1 MNSEISQRFYDE
13 INALGGDFYN
23 EAIRKKHPN
32 GIKRL
37 AHLVPE
43 IAPDQAALAQL
54 LAEFAVEH
62 RNNDLT
68 SGESLQA
75 YQDYVNARGNKTKIK
90 LLAKTAG
97 LLIEQIEPQP
107 GGDRKS
113 NGGQPPLDNTRTYA
127 ARNAPNDPISWEAC
141 EYFLLTGNRMYSHEG
156 EKRLAPIPEPIQN
169 LMEQCF
175 RGEVKRP
182 KHTPLDL
189 RNAAIVFAVRVT
201 LEADIKATSGNPNA
215 CQIVG
220 ALIPMPDKT
229 AMSDKTVRELWQMRS
244 ERPHRGT
251 RLNR

>member
-1 MNSEISQRFYDE
+1 LDE
-13 INALGGDFYN
+13 IKALGGYSNLYN
-23 EAIRKKHPN
+23 KAIRNKHPN

-37 AHLVPE
+37 RHLVPE

-62 RNNDLT
+62 RKDDFN
-68 SGESLQA
+68 SKESLQA
-75 YQDYVNARGNKTKIK
+75 YQDYVNARDNKVLIK
-90 LLAKTAG
+90 RLAK
-97 LLIEQIEPQP
+97 
-107 GGDRKS
+107 
-113 NGGQPPLDNTRTYA
+113 
-127 ARNAPNDPISWEAC
+127 NAPDDPISWEAC

-220 ALIPMPDKT
+220 DLIGVRLDRRV
-229 AMSDKTVRELWQMRS
+229 SDKTVRDLWQMRS

>member
-1 MNSEISQRFYDE
+1 MNSELSQRFLDE

-62 RNNDLT
+62 RKDDFA

-90 LLAKTAG
+90 LLTK
-97 LLIEQIEPQP
+97 
-107 GGDRKS
+107 
-113 NGGQPPLDNTRTYA
+113 
-127 ARNAPNDPISWEAC
+127 NAPNDPISWEAC

-169 LMEQCF
+169 LMERCF

-215 CQIVG
+215 CQIVS
-220 ALIPMPDKT
+220 ALIPMPNKT
-229 AMSDKTVRELWQMRS
+229 VMSDKTVRELWQMRS

>member
-1 MNSEISQRFYDE
+1 MNSEMSQRFYDE

-54 LAEFAVEH
+54 LAKFAVEH
-62 RNNDLT
+62 RKDDLT

-75 YQDYVNARGNKTKIK
+75 YQYYVNARGNKTKIK
-90 LLAKTAG
+90 LLAKAAG
-97 LLIEQIEPQP
+97 LLIKQIKPQP

-113 NGGQPPLDNTRTYA
+113 NGGHPPLDNTRTYA

-141 EYFLLTGNRMYSHEG
+141 EYFLLPENRSYIDKTKKPK

-175 RGEVKRP
+175 RGEVERP

-201 LEADIKATSGNPNA
+201 LEADIKATSGTPNA

-220 ALIPMPDKT
+220 DLIGKP
-229 AMSDKTVRELWQMRS
+229 DKTVRELWQKRS

>member
-1 MNSEISQRFYDE
+1 MNSEMSQRFLDE

-62 RNNDLT
+62 RKDEFT
-68 SGESLQA
+68 SGESLKA

-90 LLAKTAG
+90 LLAK
-97 LLIEQIEPQP
+97 
-107 GGDRKS
+107 
-113 NGGQPPLDNTRTYA
+113 
-127 ARNAPNDPISWEAC
+127 NAPNDPISWEAC

-229 AMSDKTVRELWQMRS
+229 VMSDKTVRELWQMRS

>member
-1 MNSEISQRFYDE
+1 MNSELSQRFLDE

-62 RNNDLT
+62 RKDEFT

-90 LLAKTAG
+90 LLAK
-97 LLIEQIEPQP
+97 
-107 GGDRKS
+107 
-113 NGGQPPLDNTRTYA
+113 
-127 ARNAPNDPISWEAC
+127 NAPNDPISWEAC

>member
-1 MNSEISQRFYDE
+1 MNSELSQRILDE
-13 INALGGDFYN
+13 INSLGGDFYN

-62 RNNDLT
+62 RKDEFT

-90 LLAKTAG
+90 LLAK
-97 LLIEQIEPQP
+97 
-107 GGDRKS
+107 
-113 NGGQPPLDNTRTYA
+113 
-127 ARNAPNDPISWEAC
+127 NAPNDPISWEAC
-141 EYFLLTGNRMYSHEG
+141 EYFLLTGNRMYSHKG

-189 RNAAIVFAVRVT
+189 RNAAIVFAVRIT

-220 ALIPMPDKT
+220 ALIPMTNKT
-229 AMSDKTVRELWQMRS
+229 VMSDKTVRELWQMRS

>member
-1 MNSEISQRFYDE
+1 MNSEISQRFFDE
-13 INALGGDFYN
+13 INTLSGDSDFYN

-54 LAEFAVEH
+54 LAEYAVEN
-62 RNNDLT
+62 RNDDLT

-75 YQDYVNARGNKTKIK
+75 YQDYVKARDNKTKIK
-90 LLAKTAG
+90 LLAK
-97 LLIEQIEPQP
+97 
-107 GGDRKS
+107 
-113 NGGQPPLDNTRTYA
+113 
-127 ARNAPNDPISWEAC
+127 NAPYDPISWEAC
-141 EYFLLTGNRMYSHEG
+141 EQFLLTGNRMYSHEG
-156 EKRLAPIPEPIQN
+156 EKRLTPIPEPIQN

-220 ALIPMPDKT
+220 DLIGVRLDRRV
-229 AMSDKTVRELWQMRS
+229 SDKTVRDLWQMRS

>member
-1 MNSEISQRFYDE
+1 MNSEISQRFWDE
-13 INALGGDFYN
+13 IKTLSGDSDFYN

-54 LAEFAVEH
+54 LAEFALEH
-62 RNNDLT
+62 RKDDLT
-68 SGESLQA
+68 SKESLQA
-75 YQDYVNARGNKTKIK
+75 YQDYVNAKDNKTLIK
-90 LLAKTAG
+90 LLARRA
-97 LLIEQIEPQP
+97 L
-107 GGDRKS
+107 
-113 NGGQPPLDNTRTYA
+113 Y
-127 ARNAPNDPISWEAC
+127 DPISWEAC
-141 EYFLLTGNRMYSHEG
+141 EQFLFPENRSYIDKTKKPK

-175 RGEVKRP
+175 RGKVTRP

-220 ALIPMPDKT
+220 DLIGKP
-229 AMSDKTVRELWQMRS
+229 DKTVRELWQTRS

-251 RLNR
+251 RLLYG

>member
-1 MNSEISQRFYDE
+1 MNSEMSPRFYDE
-13 INALGGDFYN
+13 INALSVDSDFYN

-43 IAPDQAALAQL
+43 IAPDQVALAQL

-62 RNNDLT
+62 RKDDFN
-68 SGESLQA
+68 SKESLQA

-90 LLAKTAG
+90 LLAIAAG
-97 LLIEQIEPQP
+97 LLIKQNEPQS

-113 NGGQPPLDNTRTYA
+113 NGGHPPLDNTRTYA
-127 ARNAPNDPISWEAC
+127 VRNAPNDPISWEAC
-141 EYFLLTGNRMYSHEG
+141 EYFLLPENRIYSHEG

-220 ALIPMPDKT
+220 DLIGK
-229 AMSDKTVRELWQMRS
+229 SDKTVRELWQKRS

>member
-1 MNSEISQRFYDE
+1 MNSEMSQRFLDE

-62 RNNDLT
+62 RKDEFT
-68 SGESLQA
+68 SRESLQA
-75 YQDYVNARGNKTKIK
+75 YQDYVKAKGNKTKIK
-90 LLAKTAG
+90 LLVK
-97 LLIEQIEPQP
+97 
-107 GGDRKS
+107 K
-113 NGGQPPLDNTRTYA
+113 
-127 ARNAPNDPISWEAC
+127 APDDPISWEAC
-141 EYFLLTGNRMYSHEG
+141 QYFLLTGNRMYSHEG
-156 EKRLAPIPEPIQN
+156 KKRLTPIPEPIQN

-175 RGEVKRP
+175 CGEVERP

-229 AMSDKTVRELWQMRS
+229 VMSDKTVRELWQMRS

>member
-1 MNSEISQRFYDE
+1 MNSELSQRFLDE

-62 RNNDLT
+62 RKDDFA

-90 LLAKTAG
+90 LLAK
-97 LLIEQIEPQP
+97 
-107 GGDRKS
+107 
-113 NGGQPPLDNTRTYA
+113 
-127 ARNAPNDPISWEAC
+127 NAPNDPISWEAC

-169 LMEQCF
+169 LMERCF

-215 CQIVG
+215 CQIVS
-220 ALIPMPDKT
+220 ALIPMPNKT
-229 AMSDKTVRELWQMRS
+229 VMSDKTVRELWQMRS